1 MTHEPQIQILPY
13 KHRSRFFWVLV
24 IIFLVTLPSLIFYT
38 TGYRLSFE
46 NEETSIVT
54 TGGMYVTTDNLEVD
68 VYLDEEQV
76 ERPRLFRSAY
86 YIQNINAGQHRI
98 VVQSPDYHTWV
109 KDLPVDSRVVIE
121 ASAFNMPVQS
131 QLRPITLYETATG
144 TAVYFEEDITDR
156 VFAEAT
162 STEPF
167 YFSTSTATTS
177 FQINEEFVFVE
188 SLFGT
193 TSSSSKSVFGRL
205 LDEVGKFGFATA
217 TPEVATTTSTT
228 TEEKTLR
235 GDMELIDTDGEL
247 YARWLGSE
255 AAIPY
260 YFCVTNTP
268 LASTSVRYG
277 EHVAQAIEQAEGST
291 STPLILDSN
300 RICRT
305 QIKLDHLRQDVFYY
319 NFFPNS
325 SDLVL
330 MQLQDGIYVTEI
342 DDRAWQNTQL
352 LYAGTDIQTV
362 VENDVI
368 YIRDGEHYF
377 QIATE
382 IESN

>member
-1 MTHEPQIQILPY
+1 MTHEPEIQILPY

-24 IIFLVTLPSLIFYT
+24 LVFAFALPSLIFYT

-86 YIQNINAGQHRI
+86 YIQNITADQHKI

-109 KDLPVDSRVVIE
+109 KVLPVDSRVVTE
-121 ASAFNMPVQS
+121 VAAFNMPVQS
-131 QLRPITLYETATG
+131 RLRPITLYETTDG
-144 TAVYFEEDITDR
+144 VPVYFSQAATDR
-156 VFAEAT
+156 IFTDAT

-167 YFSTSTATTS
+167 LYSTSTATSTY
-177 FQINEEFVFVE
+177 QVNEEFVFVE

-193 TSSSSKSVFGRL
+193 TSTSTKSVFGKL
-205 LDEVGKFGFATA
+205 LDEVEKFRFST
-217 TPEVATTTSTT
+217 TSTQMATTTLEMERTI
-228 TEEKTLR
+228 R
-235 GDMELIDTDGEL
+235 GDMELFDTEGEL
-247 YARWLGSE
+247 YARWLGSS

-260 YFCVTNTP
+260 YFCIGNSLGT
-268 LASTSVRYG
+268 STAQRYG
-277 EHVAQAIEQAEGST
+277 EHVAVAIEEARQST
-291 STPLILDSN
+291 STPLIVDTN
-300 RICRT
+300 RVCRS

-319 NFFPNS
+319 HFYPNS

-330 MQLQDGIYVTEI
+330 MQLTDGVYVTEI

-352 LYAGTDIQTV
+352 LYAGADIQTV
-362 VENDVI
+362 VENNVI
-368 YIRDGEHYF
+368 YLKDGDHYF
-377 QIATE
+377 EIVTE
-382 IESN
+382 IEPI